1 MTESKNPACGSFCLI
16 NLACGAFIDIKN
28 LACGACLAWKY
39 FFLII
44 LGIPEWS
51 NASQGCIW
59 FEISYSVYQF
69 IGGENVSRE
78 AFKRSG
84 SVDTIWVTQ
93 RDCDSGEQTTW
104 IKQSVPQRY
113 VCVGCQLN
121 SDQALRSLCLKG
133 HVRARDSTLWRYRW
147 QEASECFRAK
157 ILLWRELSNQKI
169 SKKNRN
175 ALSDALLMSRF
186 QCFAAHAAPGKT
198 TLGAVFC
205 NRASRGFH

>member
-121 SDQALRSLCLKG
+121 SDQALRSHCLKE
-133 HVRARDSTLWRYRW
+133 HVRARDSTLWQYRW
-147 QEASECFRAK
+147 QEASEFLCTK
-157 ILLWRELSNQKI
+157 IPLLEGVEHQKH
-169 SKKNRN
+169 R
-175 ALSDALLMSRF
+175 
-186 QCFAAHAAPGKT
+186 PKT
-198 TLGAVFC
+198 TEMLFLTRC
-205 NRASRGFH
+205 